1 MIIIDITLHLYQ
13 KGNFMAEFIKILL
26 PAIVVL
32 TLVFLGLGITILVKR
47 NGKFPDTHIHSNKYL
62 REKGIHCVQKEDKTE
77 QEKGRK
83 QNIFKNMKYIKESQ

>member
-13 KGNFMAEFIKILL
+13 KGNIMAEFIKILL

-32 TLVFLGLGITILVKR
+32 ALVFVGFGITILVKR
-47 NGKFPDTHIHSNKYL
+47 NGKFPDTHIHSNKPL
-62 REKGIHCVQKEDKTE
+62 QEMGIHCVQKEDKLE

-83 QNIFKNMKYIKESQ
+83 KDIYRNMKYLKKSH